1 MNVPFIC
8 CGNDNEIYDIN
19 DKTINFHENHDSL
32 FHNNKS

>member
-19 DKTINFHENHDSL
+19 DINFVTVLACFIIINH
-32 FHNNKS
+32 KSF